1 MLDVFGMPV
10 VVQIPGIF
18 AKYTVRKNVF
28 FSTVVQLTTD
38 NLLQIKS
45 VFFVIKAR
53 RLATAF
59 FEKLPT
65 PCRSDKKMHLIEN
78 KENWSHFHIAL
89 NLNGKI

>member
-18 AKYTVRKNVF
+18 AKYCTLLERMF
-28 FSTVVQLTTD
+28 FLVVQLTTD

-45 VFFVIKAR
+45 VFFVFKAR

-78 KENWSHFHIAL
+78 KENWSHFHNAL

>member
-18 AKYTVRKNVF
+18 AKYCTLLERMF
-28 FSTVVQLTTD
+28 FLVVQLTTD

-45 VFFVIKAR
+45 VFFVFKAR

-65 PCRSDKKMHLIEN
+65 PYRSDKKMHLIEN
-78 KENWSHFHIAL
+78 IENWSHFHNAL
-89 NLNGKI
+89 NLN

>member
-18 AKYTVRKNVF
+18 AKYCTLLERMF
-28 FSTVVQLTTD
+28 FLVVQLTTD

-45 VFFVIKAR
+45 VFFVFKAR

-65 PCRSDKKMHLIEN
+65 PCRSDKKMHLIKT
-78 KENWSHFHIAL
+78 KENW
-89 NLNGKI
+89 